1 MKLTKEQKGRIEEII
16 REEVLYEAKTA
27 TLIDM
32 TIRHIEEVVGK
43 EWLVMYKPVDETS
56 SREDS
61 VEFVIANKE
70 RVYTITLA
78 PNNFNTEDKEW

>member
-1 MKLTKEQKGRIEEII
+1 MKLTQEQKDKIDQII
-16 REEVLYEAKTA
+16 KEEVLYEAKTA
-27 TLIDM
+27 TLIDT
-32 TIRHIEEVVGK
+32 TIRHIKEVVGK

-70 RVYTITLA
+70 RVYTITIA
-78 PNNFNTEDKEW
+78 PRKYDTEDKEW